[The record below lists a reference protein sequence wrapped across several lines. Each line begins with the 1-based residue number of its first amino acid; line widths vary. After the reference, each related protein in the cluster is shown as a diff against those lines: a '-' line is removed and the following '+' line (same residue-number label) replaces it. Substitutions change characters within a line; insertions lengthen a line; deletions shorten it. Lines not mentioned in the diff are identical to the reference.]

1 MALTLDKVT
10 SSRITSSSR
19 FALTTASQSTAAFG
33 AQTYQIRVA
42 TSNLV
47 GSGVCYFKVGE
58 AGGVTADSSSSAA
71 LGSNV
76 VDYICVTPGQK
87 VAVSAEA
94 AGGFGTI
101 NAMSGTRGVYE
112 ELHP

>member
-1 MALTLDKVT
+1 MAITFDKMP

-33 AQTYQIRVA
+33 AQTYQIRIA

-58 AGGVTADSSSSAA
+58 SGGVTADSSSSAA
-71 LGSNV
+71 IGSNV

-87 VAVSAEA
+87 VAVSAET
-94 AGGFGTI
+94 AGGFI
-101 NAMSGTRGVYE
+101 IISEMQ
-112 ELHP
+112 

>member
-1 MALTLDKVT
+1 MAITFDKMP

-47 GSGVCYFKVGE
+47 GSGVCYIKVGE

-76 VDYICVTPGQK
+76 VDYLCVTPGQK
-87 VAVSAEA
+87 AAVSAEA
-94 AGGFGTI
+94 AGGFVI
-101 NAMSGTRGVYE
+101 ISEMQ
-112 ELHP
+112 

>member
-1 MALTLDKVT
+1 MAITFDKMP
-10 SSRITSSSR
+10 SSRITSSTR
-19 FALTTASQSTAAFG
+19 FALTTASQSTNAFG

-42 TSNLV
+42 TGNLV

-58 AGGVTADSSSSAA
+58 AGGVTADSTGSAA
-71 LGSNV
+71 IGSNV

-94 AGGFGTI
+94 AGGFVTI
-101 NAMSGTRGVYE
+101 SEMS
-112 ELHP
+112 